1 MLTKALELYRYREM
15 LYVLIYRDVKARS
28 KQAFLGYLW
37 VIIQPLLATGVFTL
51 LVQGVLGLELTE
63 SVPYPVFLYTGM
75 IIWQYFSSSLTASTE
90 SLAANVNLITQVYF
104 PRDVLVLYPIISK
117 LIDLMVSFG
126 ALGLLMVLFRV
137 SLSWMV
143 VLMPVFVLIC
153 MTLAYGLS
161 LFLAPLNV
169 AVRDVGRVLPVL
181 LSFALYATP
190 VLYPL
195 ERVPEQ
201 VRGIYLLN
209 PAAVVVEGFRS
220 VLLEG
225 RVPELWALA
234 WAVFLTVGL
243 VCLGEVA
250 FHLFETV
257 LADVI

>member
-1 MLTKALELYRYREM
+1 MLTKALALYRYREM
-15 LYVLIYRDVKARS
+15 LYVLVYRDVKARS

-37 VIIQPLLATGVFTL
+37 VIIQPLLATGVFVV

-63 SVPYPVFLYTGM
+63 TIPYAVFLYTGM
-75 IIWQYFSSSLTASTE
+75 IIWQYFSNSLTASTE
-90 SLAANVNLITQVYF
+90 SLAANANLITQVYF

-117 LIDLMVSFG
+117 LIDLLVSFA
-126 ALGLLMVLFRV
+126 ALGLLLVLFRV
-137 SLSWMV
+137 SVSWTV
-143 VLMPVFVLIC
+143 VLAPIFVLLC
-153 MTLAYGLS
+153 MALAYGLG

-190 VLYPL
+190 VLYPS

-201 VRGIYLLN
+201 VRVLYMLN

-234 WAVFLTVGL
+234 WAVCLIIGLVGL
-243 VCLGEVA
+243 GEMA
-250 FHLFETV
+250 FRLFETV